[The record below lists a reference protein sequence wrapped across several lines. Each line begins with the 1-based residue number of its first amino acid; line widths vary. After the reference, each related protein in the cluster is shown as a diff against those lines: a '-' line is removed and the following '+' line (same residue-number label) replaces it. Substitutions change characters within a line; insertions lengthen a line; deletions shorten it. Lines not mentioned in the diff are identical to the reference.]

1 MCENC
6 GCGSGTIKKGWHRH
20 DDGTEHKHSEG
31 GKIHTH
37 EHKHVGSSDEPG
49 RIIEINKNIFD
60 RNNYIASDNR
70 RWFEKRG
77 ILAVNIISSPGAGK
91 TMLLEKTLDALKGK
105 MKCAVI
111 TGDIETNNDA
121 ERLEGRGAKIR
132 QIQTHGACHLNAE
145 HIAEVLPELSKGRI
159 QLLFIENVGNLVCP
173 ASFELGEKFKIALHS
188 VTEGEDKPVKYPE
201 IFSRAELAIITKTD
215 LLPHLE
221 YSMALCR
228 KNIRLINPRIK
239 ILELSSKT
247 GNGMEE
253 WLKYLEKKQVTS
265 KINKPSGKP

>member
-1 MCENC
+1 MCDKC
-6 GCGSGTIKKGWHRH
+6 GCGNVKMKKGWHRH

-31 GKIHTH
+31 GKIHSH
-37 EHKHVGSSDEPG
+37 ESAESSNESG
-49 RIIEINKNIFD
+49 RIIEVNKNIFN
-60 RNNYIASDNR
+60 RNNQLADENR
-70 RWFEKRG
+70 QWLEKRG

-105 MKCAVI
+105 IKCAVI
-111 TGDIETNNDA
+111 TGDIETCNDA
-121 ERLEGRGAKIR
+121 KRLEGRGAIIR

-145 HIAEVLPELSKGRI
+145 HIAEVLPELTKDGI
-159 QLLFIENVGNLVCP
+159 KLLFIENVGNLVCP
-173 ASFELGEKFKIALHS
+173 ASFELGEKFKIALHC

-221 YSMALCR
+221 YDMALCR

-239 ILELSSKT
+239 ILELSAKT
-247 GNGMEE
+247 GKGMEE
-253 WLKYLEKKQVTS
+253 WLRY
-265 KINKPSGKP
+265 INK